1 MSIEHVSRSG
11 KVYYLHGKAGK
22 GGKPNFYFSTDA
34 DGPLVDIV
42 PNGFEIYEN
51 VGGQVFLRRIPKKLI
66 TDEELELTR
75 AALAAHAEVWQ
86 YKIDV
91 KKNIITVYETEPHDR
106 SFHELAPWIDP
117 AREKEFRIQHA
128 YYMAVLRFILMDPAQ
143 RRFTA
148 ERYCFRGSVDD
159 WISVGPPATLPA
171 LLKQYVKHLGRDS
184 FYELF

>member
-11 KVYYLHGKAGK
+11 KVYHLHGKEGK
-22 GGKPNFYFSTDA
+22 GGKPNFYFSTDT

-42 PNGFEIYEN
+42 PKGFEIYES

-66 TDEELELTR
+66 ADEESELTR
-75 AALAAHAEVWQ
+75 AALAAHAEVWR

-91 KKNIITVYETEPHDR
+91 KKNIITVYETEAHDH
-106 SFHELAPWIDP
+106 SLHELAPWVDP
-117 AREKEFRIQHA
+117 AREKQIRIQHA

-143 RRFTA
+143 RLFMA

-159 WISVGPPATLPA
+159 WISLGPPAPLSA
-171 LLKQYVKHLGRDS
+171 LLKQYVMHLGRDS
-184 FYELF
+184 FFELF